1 MTVLVKFLNKIFS
14 FGDEGLFFI
23 SVNSEGK
30 KNDHSG
36 CFSEVSA
43 SKSTVKNNIKY
54 CGLFLCF
61 LKDTSYAFVSK
72 HLCVSWE
79 KRMTSGQESETFLG
93 YLSYNSPPIKRRYVI
108 FCGGGRSV
116 DEPCTSQDFQINA
129 QNREICPTQILCL

>member
-1 MTVLVKFLNKIFS
+1 
-14 FGDEGLFFI
+14 
-23 SVNSEGK
+23 
-30 KNDHSG
+30 
-36 CFSEVSA
+36 
-43 SKSTVKNNIKY
+43 
-54 CGLFLCF
+54 